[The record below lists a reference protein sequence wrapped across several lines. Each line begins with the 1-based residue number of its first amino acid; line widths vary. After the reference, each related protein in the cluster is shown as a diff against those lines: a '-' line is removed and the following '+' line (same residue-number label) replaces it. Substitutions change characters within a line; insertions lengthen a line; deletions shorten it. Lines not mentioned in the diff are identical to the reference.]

1 MQHDFCIWTTSGDPW
16 SASAG
21 LQRTTAGPQSI
32 TTSPKNDDPQSTTGP
47 ISISTS
53 TSIGHQTSDHEN
65 EQEISSVHS
74 ESDEYNSSYD
84 ETCSLQTPPY
94 SPVL

>member
-1 MQHDFCIWTTSGDPW
+1 MIF
-16 SASAG
+16 AYG
-21 LQRTTAGPQSI
+21 LLAVILGVLVLVYKVLLLVPRVLLLVPRMMTL
-32 TTSPKNDDPQSTTGP
+32 STTGP